1 MGVWLGENEVGCQV
15 RKLYF
20 FSFSETLCPYQSSET
35 GVKLSAV
42 GRLNVQVFKDH
53 KMLPE
58 SYCQTF
64 LLSVRSVTDT

>member
-1 MGVWLGENEVGCQV
+1 MSGQEIV
-15 RKLYF
+15 F
-20 FSFSETLCPYQSSET
+20 FFFSETLCPYQSSET

-42 GRLNVQVFKDH
+42 GRLNVKVFKDH

-58 SYCQTF
+58 SYRQIF